1 VIGGMFEQNML
12 DLNPSSD
19 QNSQVLE
26 KFYDVRK
33 LQKTL
38 KAAGFQLTS
47 EADEISSGPASIMLT
62 DPDGNP
68 ILIDQHI

>member
-1 VIGGMFEQNML
+1 MIGGMFEQNML

-47 EADEISSGPASIMLT
+47 EADESSGPASIMLT